1 MSHLWCC
8 THTQISPSE
17 AGCKRGLLQLWVVRE
32 LEWQSQISP
41 PNPLY
46 LQAVSVCT
54 PTGPPLIHWMY
65 TWAQRGTRCCC
76 CVASADSVTFSWII
90 IPTPLLLNNQ
100 AYGLCCLATVPTTVH
115 QGPRGWNS
123 PSPWSPSNLMITI
136 TCSLSAAPHS
146 RWFVSNWPVPF
157 AWLFWLL
164 HFSLSPLR
172 WLHWHYRCWVSLIT
186 PLIGLEVLH
195 ASLFWGKAAV
205 CCERQNISACFSHFK
220 R

>member
-8 THTQISPSE
+8 TNTQISPSE
-17 AGCKRGLLQLWVVRE
+17 AGRKRGLLSDSHRFPSKPSLSAGRE
-32 LEWQSQISP
+32 CVHTYRTTTDPLDVHMGPTRDQMLLLCRLCRLSHILMNHYPKSSP
-41 PNPLY
+41 
-46 LQAVSVCT
+46 
-54 PTGPPLIHWMY
+54 
-65 TWAQRGTRCCC
+65 
-76 CVASADSVTFSWII
+76 
-90 IPTPLLLNNQ
+90 PLLLNNQ

-172 WLHWHYRCWVSLIT
+172 WLLWHYRCWVSLIT